1 MLRKDRVAQTASNAE
16 LTKFD
21 LNAGDPPRNVNPFV
35 AIKFIIKN
43 KGYCDLYVCVCACV
57 RCFAASVI
65 VLLEGVPHRVYM
77 TVRRVLRYHHQL
89 HFDMPSLCKVK
100 IQRQRRLFHIFFS
113 LFLSC
118 FGNFEKNP
126 LIFNWSRT
134 RVSWEKWLWESSVGS
149 VRDGLYYP
157 RIIFVYFIYL

>member
-1 MLRKDRVAQTASNAE
+1 MTALPIAAKGSYTSVCDVHISTLRKDRVAQPASNAE

-43 KGYCDLYVCVCACV
+43 KGYCDLCVCVCACV

-77 TVRRVLRYHHQL
+77 TVQRVLRYHHQL
-89 HFDMPSLCKVK
+89 HFDMPSLYKVK
-100 IQRQRRLFHIFFS
+100 TQSKDDCSYI
-113 LFLSC
+113 FLSFC
-118 FGNFEKNP
+118 DHLEF
-126 LIFNWSRT
+126 
-134 RVSWEKWLWESSVGS
+134 
-149 VRDGLYYP
+149 
-157 RIIFVYFIYL
+157 